1 MREHEEEPREE
12 EPMMTWHARHTE
24 EGLAESAVG
33 LVETAAGEGAAASSH
48 ADRKDTALALA
59 AADGLLAEVE
69 HALVEQDLLR
79 AAHAWNRAYAA
90 AVGSQ
95 RWEPMVSVGDAAL
108 RLDRAAGASAGYRAA
123 ARQVYLSALVR
134 VRILRA
140 RDGLRRIADP
150 FARMGDLEMARR
162 VRRVTAHLS

>member
-1 MREHEEEPREE
+1 
-12 EPMMTWHARHTE
+12 
-24 EGLAESAVG
+24 VG
-33 LVETAAGEGAAASSH
+33 PVETVTGVGGAPPAH
-48 ADRKDTALALA
+48 ADRKDTALAPA
-59 AADGLLAEVE
+59 ATDGLLAEVE
-69 HALVEQDLLR
+69 RALVEQDLVR
-79 AAHAWNRAYAA
+79 AAQAWNRAYAA

-140 RDGLRRIADP
+140 RDGLRRIADA
-150 FARMGDLEMARR
+150 FARMDDLEMARR